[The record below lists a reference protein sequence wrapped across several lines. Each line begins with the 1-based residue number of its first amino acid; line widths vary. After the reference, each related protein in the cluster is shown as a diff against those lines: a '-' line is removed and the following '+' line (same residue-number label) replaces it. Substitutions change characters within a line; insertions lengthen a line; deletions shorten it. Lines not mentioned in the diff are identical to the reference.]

1 MTTPLIDARD
11 LTAGY
16 PKGRDVLKDLTFTL
30 DAGLIHG
37 LIGPNGAGKTTL
49 LRVLAGQLRH
59 NGRVRVFGVDPFDTP
74 TVMDRTVL
82 AGIDAPLPDGW
93 SVKKLLTV
101 GAARYSGWD
110 RERAGQLVERF
121 DLPWKKSYS
130 SLSRGQKSAASI
142 VLACASGCEL
152 LLLDEPY
159 LGLDVEK
166 RREFYLVLR
175 EEMERAPR
183 TIVLSTHHLH
193 ESEKLLDTVLF
204 IDRGRVR
211 INGPA
216 EELAERILEI
226 VGPAEDVNRVLN
238 RLGSVTELHRDE
250 MSIGRR
256 SVVDL
261 RDKPLLADAAYDT
274 ARQVSPRVR
283 VSEITLEQA
292 VLAMGGEGR

>member
-1 MTTPLIDARD
+1 MIHAEG

-16 PKGRDVLKDLTFTL
+16 PKGGDVLQGLTFSL
-30 DAGLIHG
+30 GSGLVHG

-49 LRVLAGQLRH
+49 LRVLAGQLQH
-59 NGRVRVFGVDPFDTP
+59 NGDVRVFDTDPFDEP
-74 TVMDRTVL
+74 AVMDRTVL

-93 SVKKLLTV
+93 SVKKLLAV
-101 GAARYSGWD
+101 GAARYRGWNG
-110 RERAGQLVERF
+110 RRAEELVERF
-121 DLPWKKSYS
+121 DLPQKKSYM
-130 SLSRGQKSAASI
+130 SLSRGQKSAASL

-166 RREFYLVLR
+166 REEFYRILR
-175 EEMERAPR
+175 EEMERQPR

-204 IDRGRVR
+204 IDAGRVH

-216 EELAERILEI
+216 QDLAEQILEI
-226 VGPAEDVNRVLN
+226 VGPADDVDRVLN
-238 RLGSVTELHRDE
+238 RLGPVPELRRDE

-256 SVVDL
+256 SVIDL
-261 RDKPLLADAAYDT
+261 RGRPQLADAVFDT
-274 ARQVSPRVR
+274 ARQVSGRVR
-283 VSEITLEQA
+283 VSEVTLEQV
-292 VLAMGGEGR
+292 VLAMSGEER